1 MTNVGSSVSY
11 PFVDEVEAPLVHRF
25 SLGFQRMLPGDF
37 VLDLSYVGSRSSRLP
52 VTKELNAV
60 PAKYLSTAPV
70 RDQATIN
77 YLTFQVANPLYGI
90 PQVTAG
96 MTGQRVN
103 REQLLRPY
111 PQFSSISTQESTGQR
126 WYDAAQVK
134 VERRFR
140 DGLTFQASYTYSH
153 QMEAVSYLNATD
165 TELHRVIGAADR
177 PHIFVTSGIVEL
189 PFGRGRHFGS
199 DVNGFTE
206 ALIGGWQLGL
216 FYRVQS
222 GNPIGFGNFIFKDEY
237 SIKDVPKPGSERT
250 QDALFAGL
258 PANSGATKPWFYTEP
273 FVTPSGSQLDRN
285 VRTQPLRFA
294 EVRTPGYALFD
305 ASLIKKVNLAG
316 KELQL
321 RLECYNLLNRMN
333 WRAPNTTVTSTAFG
347 TISAISGYPR
357 QFQLA
362 AMFKF

>member
-1 MTNVGSSVSY
+1 M
-11 PFVDEVEAPLVHRF
+11 
-25 SLGFQRMLPGDF
+25 
-37 VLDLSYVGSRSSRLP
+37 
-52 VTKELNAV
+52 NAV
-60 PAKYLSTAPV
+60 PAKYQSTSPA

-111 PQFSSISTQESTGQR
+111 PQFTSITTQESVGKR
-126 WYDAAQVK
+126 WYDAAQAR
-134 VERRFR
+134 VERRFK
-140 DGLTFQASYTYSH
+140 DGFTFQASYTFSR
-153 QMEAVSYLNATD
+153 QVEATSYLNATD
-165 TELHRVIGAADR
+165 TELHKVIAGGDR
-177 PHIFVTSGIVEL
+177 PHIFVTSGIVEI
-189 PFGRGRHFGS
+189 PFGRGRHWATNA
-199 DVNGFTE
+199 NGFTE
-206 ALIGGWQLGL
+206 ALIGGWQVGL

-222 GNPIGFGNFIFKDEY
+222 GNPIGFGNFLFKEGY
-237 SIKDVPKPGSERT
+237 SIDDVPKPGDQRT
-250 QDALFAGL
+250 QDALFDGL
-258 PANSGATKPWFYTEP
+258 PPNSGATNPWFNTAP
-273 FVTPSGSQLDRN
+273 FVTASASQLDRN
-285 VRTQPLRFA
+285 IRTQPLRFE

-305 ASLIKKVNLAG
+305 ISFIKKVYFG
-316 KELQL
+316 GRELQL
-321 RLECYNLLNRMN
+321 RVECYNVLNRMN